1 METALN
7 DRFAVGKDVIVMATK
22 AVGKIVKHEG
32 GEGELRQTRVS
43 FGSYEKVY
51 DQYYLAPYRK
61 IRSDALDTFCLG
73 VDDLVESI
81 NNVCD
86 RFNLPKVQ
94 YSDGRIFDSVY
105 GLSLTPT
112 VSYRHSISGFVEYCC
127 WEMSISS
134 TMSKDHGWD
143 GTIHVFE
150 EMNEVMTVVYN
161 ATKVYVAE
169 LAKIA
174 VNHAVIKEF
183 E

>member
-1 METALN
+1 METTLN

-22 AVGKIVKHEG
+22 AVGKVVKHEG

-51 DQYYLAPYRK
+51 DQYYLAPYKK
-61 IRSDALDTFCLG
+61 IRSDALDTFCL
-73 VDDLVESI
+73 VTDNLVESI
-81 NNVCD
+81 NNVCTK
-86 RFNLPKVQ
+86 FNLPKVQ
-94 YSDGRIFDSVY
+94 YSDGRIFDGVY

-112 VSYRHSISGFVEYCC
+112 VSYRHSISGFIEYCC